1 VLIVFFN
8 NNINAQ
14 NFKPY
19 LLKGKEVVSSWP
31 CIKDTFKV
39 VHKLNENGGV
49 VVLKVNG
56 ENKRELASY
65 PFSNE
70 ETPLNEQVIGVNV
83 IVEKKS
89 CQIEEVEVSIDE
101 KSMKSLGLAD
111 TVETA
116 NNAISQMDVLGY
128 EKRYGDTI
136 IFYDWVCISDTF
148 KVYLS
153 KSSIF
158 LTLNGEVEEEWE
170 AMNNDNC
177 KPGEFEKFYISKL
190 SCNPDSV
197 RVVKECSSDLKN

>member
-1 VLIVFFN
+1 M
-8 NNINAQ
+8 
-14 NFKPY
+14 KPA
-19 LLKGKEVVSSWP
+19 LVNKEGDVVSEWL

-39 VHKLNENGGV
+39 VHTLSENRGV
-49 VVLKVNG
+49 IRLKVNG
-56 ENKRELASY
+56 DNKRELASY
-65 PFSNE
+65 LFSDE
-70 ETPLNEQVIGVNV
+70 ETPLNEQTIGVDV
-83 IVEKKS
+83 SVEKKS
-89 CQIEEVEVSIDE
+89 CEIEEVEVSIDR

-170 AMNNDNC
+170 PMNNDNC

-197 RVVKECSSDLKN
+197 RVVKECSGDFKN